1 MRRRSRAPSRTSS
14 GSSADA
20 ENDARWRTGVAEI
33 SRVSGEGVGAK
44 YHQSI
49 KGPTGK
55 PVDAD
60 FEITELE
67 PNKLIAFRTTSGP
80 VRPIGRYELTPEGAG
95 TRVHFTLKAE
105 LSGLKKAAT
114 PIVQKALATRGC
126 RARQP
131 ETNPGGRRLAR
142 RDVEPKLGSCR
153 AGTSPSRLPPSARS
167 R

>member
-1 MRRRSRAPSRTSS
+1 MPEADHEATIARPVEDVFRFL
-14 GSSADA
+14 ADA

-44 YHQSI
+44 YRQSI

-80 VRPIGRYELTPEGAG
+80 VRPVGRYELTPEGAG

-114 PIVQKALATRGC
+114 PIVQKALGREVAELDNLKRIL
-126 RARQP
+126 
-131 ETNPGGRRLAR
+131 EEGG
-142 RDVEPKLGSCR
+142 
-153 AGTSPSRLPPSARS
+153 
-167 R
+167 